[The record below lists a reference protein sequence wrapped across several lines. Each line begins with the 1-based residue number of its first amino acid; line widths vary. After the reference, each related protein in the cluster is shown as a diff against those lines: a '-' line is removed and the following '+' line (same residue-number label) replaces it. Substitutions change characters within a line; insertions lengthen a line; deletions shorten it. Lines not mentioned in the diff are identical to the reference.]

1 MREGLDQIPPD
12 SLKRAG
18 KRQTFSLKTV
28 TNNGKHCPTPTGF
41 YRNVFADFL
50 TVERAERFFANS

>member
-1 MREGLDQIPPD
+1 MREGLDQISHD

-28 TNNGKHCPTPTGF
+28 TNNGKHFSTPTGF
-41 YRNVFADFL
+41 YRNVLADFL
-50 TVERAERFFANS
+50 AVEMKDFFSNS